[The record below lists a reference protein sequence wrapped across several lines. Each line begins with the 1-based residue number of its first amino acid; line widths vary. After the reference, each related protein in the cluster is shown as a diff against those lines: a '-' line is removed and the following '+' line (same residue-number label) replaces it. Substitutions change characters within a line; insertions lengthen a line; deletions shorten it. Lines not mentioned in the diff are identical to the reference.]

1 MADQLWSPYPPYPA
15 SRSQRSV
22 KGLSP
27 FKGSIRVWCKQNA
40 EHRGRQKK
48 GANFPLLTARFS
60 SHSCSNLSL
69 NAFLTCWLAYCLFVL
84 AFYECNL
91 RAHLMAKT
99 YEKPVESEQDILD
112 LNKRLFLP
120 RGTHY
125 PGLFKD
131 SPFPEQRK

>member
-1 MADQLWSPYPPYPA
+1 M
-15 SRSQRSV
+15 
-22 KGLSP
+22 
-27 FKGSIRVWCKQNA
+27 
-40 EHRGRQKK
+40 
-48 GANFPLLTARFS
+48 
-60 SHSCSNLSL
+60 
-69 NAFLTCWLAYCLFVL
+69 L

-99 YEKPVESEQDILD
+99 HEKPVESEQDILD

-131 SPFPEQRK
+131 SPFPEQRE